1 MTMTEEIKE
10 KDNSILYIAMVAII
24 SIGALLVVKSSET
37 DKFAPIK
44 EQLNEEHRLMNIR
57 VLN

>member
-1 MTMTEEIKE
+1 MSEETKA
-10 KDNSILYIAMVAII
+10 KDNFTLYVALVAAVFI
-24 SIGALLVVKSSET
+24 SVLLVVKSSED

-44 EQLNEEHRLMNIR
+44 KLQEDEYRQMNIR

>member
-1 MTMTEEIKE
+1 MNEKIKE
-10 KDNSILYIAMVAII
+10 KDNFILYVALVATIL
-24 SIGALLVVKSSET
+24 IGVLLAIKSSET

-44 EQLNEEHRLMNIR
+44 TQLIEENKLMNIR

>member
-1 MTMTEEIKE
+1 MTEEIKE
-10 KDNSILYIAMVAII
+10 KDNFIPAVALIATAF
-24 SIGALLVVKSSET
+24 IGVLLMVKSSET

-44 EQLNEEHRLMNIR
+44 EQVAEELKLMNIR

>member
-1 MTMTEEIKE
+1 MPEQIKE
-10 KDNSILYIAMVAII
+10 KDNFVLNIAIVAI
-24 SIGALLVVKSSET
+24 ALITVLLAVKSNEN

-44 EQLNEEHRLMNIR
+44 AQLENEHRLMNIR

>member
-24 SIGALLVVKSSET
+24 SIGTLLVVKSSET

-44 EQLNEEHRLMNIR
+44 EQLNEEYRLMNIR

>member
-1 MTMTEEIKE
+1 MNEEIKE
-10 KDNSILYIAMVAII
+10 KDNFILYTALVAVVF
-24 SIGALLVVKSSET
+24 IGALLAVKSSEN

-44 EQLNEEHRLMNIR
+44 AQVKEELRLMNIR

>member
-1 MTMTEEIKE
+1 MSEETKE
-10 KDNSILYIAMVAII
+10 KDNFTLSVALVAAVFI
-24 SIGALLVVKSSET
+24 SVLLVVKSSED

-44 EQLNEEHRLMNIR
+44 KLQEDEYRQMNIR

>member
-1 MTMTEEIKE
+1 MTEEIKE
-10 KDNSILYIAMVAII
+10 KDNFVIIVVLIAATF
-24 SIGALLVVKSSET
+24 IGTLLVVKSSES

-44 EQLNEEHRLMNIR
+44 KQVAEELKLMNIR